1 MKIESIRVCKQNH
14 VHITAIYDEE
24 HEKQSGG
31 VPADFILSLQV
42 PIMVGQGEGKN
53 PIIQVVPA
61 ALSYSDLEDI
71 IQAVKDGKVVLSTN
85 GGEDAIVV
93 PGISGVTD

>member
-1 MKIESIRVCKQNH
+1 MKIDSIHVCKQNH
-14 VHITAIYDEE
+14 VHITAVYDEE

-42 PIMVGQGEGKN
+42 PIMVDTGEGKN
-53 PIIQVVPA
+53 PVIQVVPA

-71 IQAVKDGKVVLSTN
+71 IQAVKDGKVRFSTDGTN
-85 GGEDAIVV
+85 DAIVV